1 MIKNYLKI
9 AWRNFLQ
16 NKSYSFINVIGLS
29 VGLCCLFLILLFVTD
44 ELSYDQFHPDHE
56 QIYSVAET
64 SVYGGEEHTSLS
76 NFFPAGP
83 AMVAE
88 IPEVES
94 FVNTTYP
101 GDGDVSKDGLEF
113 SREDKLIAA
122 TSEFF
127 TFFNFPLLQGNAEQ
141 VLGSPGKAVITEEL
155 ANRLY
160 PEESAVGKTI
170 IIDKYGKH
178 EYQITGVAQNPP
190 QNSYLTFDAIFSME
204 GLSHYTSNRNS
215 WSSSMYNTF
224 VKLNEAASWKDI
236 ESKVD
241 DIVKTHRGEQADES
255 FVPIPIAELYL
266 SDVVNVDGFKGNYTY
281 IYLFLA
287 IGIFIIL
294 LASINYMNLATAR
307 GMQRAKEIGVRK
319 VMGADKK
326 QLIQQFLGESVLTT
340 LASFVFAF
348 FLVELATPAFNM
360 FFDKQIDF
368 SPASYGLFVGSLF
381 LLSIFVGLVSGAY
394 PALFLSRFQPS
405 GILKNNFKFSGSL
418 ITRKTLIVFQ
428 FFISSVLLIGTLVIF
443 NQLKYMQ
450 NKDLGFDKEQ
460 VMYIPFASKDLVGK
474 MEVFKQS
481 VESHQ
486 AAIAVSSATGI
497 PGRFWFSRTL
507 TLESGREISAHFI
520 EADQNYPDVLG
531 FELLAGRFVNPE
543 LASDVKSGVVINQ
556 RLVKELGFVSP
567 DDVIGKQLPNGK
579 YITGVINDFHF
590 QSLKEQISP
599 VIIEAFSN
607 KPGTFGGGDLLA
619 VRFQNE
625 SLRELMSYLSA
636 EWKNQVS
643 DEPITVQFLDQ
654 ELRKYYET
662 ESKLAG
668 GFSFFAGVCIIIA
681 CLGLFGL
688 AAFTSQL
695 RIKEIG
701 IRKVLG
707 ATVASIVALI
717 SKDFVKL
724 VGIGFLLA
732 VPVAFYAMSSWLN
745 EFAYTINL
753 GPNLFIF
760 AGLIAVIIALVTV
773 GWQSIKAAMANPVES
788 LRSE

>member
-1 MIKNYLKI
+1 MIKNYFKI
-9 AWRNFLQ
+9 AFRSLFK
-16 NKSYSFINVIGLS
+16 NKVYSFINVIGLS
-29 VGLCCLFLILLFVTD
+29 VGLSCLFLILLFVTD
-44 ELSYDQFHPDHE
+44 ELSYDQFHQDHE
-56 QIYSVAET
+56 QIYSVART
-64 SVYGGEEHTSLS
+64 SVYGGEERTSIS

-101 GDGDVSKDGLEF
+101 GVGDVSKDGVEF

-127 TFFNFPLLQGNAEQ
+127 TVFNFPLLQGNADQ
-141 VLGSPGKAVITEEL
+141 VLGRPGTAVITEEL

-160 PEESAVGKTI
+160 PEGSALGKTI
-170 IIDKYGKH
+170 IIDHFGKD

-190 QNSYLTFDAIFSME
+190 QNSYLTFDVIFSIE
-204 GLSHYTSNRNS
+204 GLSHYTSNWNS
-215 WSSSMYNTF
+215 WRSSMYNTF
-224 VKLNEAASWKDI
+224 VKLNEGVTWQDI

-241 DIVKTHRGEQADES
+241 ILVKNNRGEQATDS
-255 FVPIPIAELYL
+255 FVSIPIADLYL
-266 SDVVNVDGFKGNYTY
+266 SDVVNVEGFKGNYTY

-319 VMGADKK
+319 VMGANRK
-326 QLIQQFLGESVLTT
+326 QLLQQFLGESVLTT
-340 LASFVFAF
+340 MASFVFAL
-348 FLVELATPAFNM
+348 FLVELAMPAFNM

-368 SPASYGLFVGSLF
+368 SLASYGLFYGSLF
-381 LLSIFVGLVSGAY
+381 LLSIFIGLVSGAY
-394 PALFLSRFQPS
+394 PALFLSRFQPT
-405 GILKNNFKFSGSL
+405 GILENNFKISGSL
-418 ITRKTLIVFQ
+418 ITRKSLIVFQ
-428 FFISSVLLIGTLVIF
+428 FFVTSVLLIGTLVIF
-443 NQLKYMQ
+443 NQLNYLQ
-450 NKDLGFDKEQ
+450 SKDLGFDKEQ
-460 VMYIPFASKDLVGK
+460 VMYIPFASEYLDK

-481 VESHQ
+481 AESHQ
-486 AAIAVSSATGI
+486 ATIAVSSATGI
-497 PGRFWFSRTL
+497 PGRFWFANTMA
-507 TLESGREISAHFI
+507 LESGREISAHII
-520 EADQNYPDVLG
+520 EADEDYPEVLG
-531 FELLAGRFVNPE
+531 FDLLAGRFVNPE
-543 LASDVKSGVVINQ
+543 IASDIESGVVINQ
-556 RLVKELGFVSP
+556 TLVKELGFISP
-567 DDVIGKQLPNGK
+567 EDAVGKQLPNEN
-579 YITGVINDFHF
+579 YVTGVISDFHF

-599 VIIEAFSN
+599 VIIETFSD
-607 KPGTFGGGDLLA
+607 KPGPFGGGELLA
-619 VRFQNE
+619 IRFQNE
-625 SLRELMSYLSA
+625 SLSELMPYLSA

-643 DEPITVQFLDQ
+643 DEPISVQFLDQ

-662 ESKLAG
+662 ETKLAG

-695 RIKEIG
+695 RVKEIG

-707 ATVASIVALI
+707 ATVTGIVALI

-745 EFAYTINL
+745 EFAYTINI
-753 GPNLFIF
+753 GPNLFII
-760 AGLIAVIIALVTV
+760 AGSFVIIVALVTV
-773 GWQSIKAAMANPVES
+773 GWQSIKAALANPVDS